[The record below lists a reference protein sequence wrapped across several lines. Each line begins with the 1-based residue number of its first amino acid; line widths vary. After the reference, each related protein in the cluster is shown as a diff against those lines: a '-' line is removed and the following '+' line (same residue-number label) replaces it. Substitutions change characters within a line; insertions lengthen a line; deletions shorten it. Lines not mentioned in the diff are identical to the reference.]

1 MKSLEEAEPEVAVV
15 LVAEAEVLVVAATE
29 ANLPNSVVYSLG
41 GVPVG
46 LCVKHMV
53 IIPELVRVAR

>member
-41 GVPVG
+41 GAPVR
-46 LCVKHMV
+46 LCVKHMA
-53 IIPELVRVAR
+53 IIPELVWVAR